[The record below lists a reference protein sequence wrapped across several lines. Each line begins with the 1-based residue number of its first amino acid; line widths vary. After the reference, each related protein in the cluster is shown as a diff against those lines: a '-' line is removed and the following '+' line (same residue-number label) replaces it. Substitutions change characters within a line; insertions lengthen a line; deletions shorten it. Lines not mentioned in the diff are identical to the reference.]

1 MISLKTERL
10 QLIPLDHEMLSIW
23 KNMGRP
29 TLEKFLQLKPNSWDI
44 EKFYEQE
51 TTLAIRDFWL
61 PMTKKF
67 PFDFLWY
74 TNWEIILT
82 EKSCSVG
89 GIGLGGMPSN
99 EGSTEV
105 GYFIDQKFRGLGI
118 ASEALNALKC
128 WAFQDPDLILLR
140 AESPVDNL
148 ASQKVLEKNQFQRM
162 GQKEIW
168 TPEPMQVICWEC
180 PKI

>member
-10 QLIPLDHEMLSIW
+10 QLIPLDYEMLSVW
-23 KNMGRP
+23 KNSGRSA
-29 TLEKFLQLKPNSWDI
+29 LEKILQLEPNSWII

-51 TTLAIRDFWL
+51 TNLALHDFWL
-61 PMTKKF
+61 PMAKKY

-74 TNWEIILT
+74 TNWEIILK

-118 ASEALNALKC
+118 ASEALEAIKS
-128 WAFQDPDLILLR
+128 WAFQDPDLNKLR
-140 AESPVDNL
+140 AETPLDNL
-148 ASQKVLEKNQFQRM
+148 SSQKVLEKNQFHRE
-162 GQKEIW
+162 GQKEIL
-168 TPEPMQVICWEC
+168 TPEPLQVICWEC

>member
-29 TLEKFLQLKPNSWDI
+29 ALEKFLQLKPNSWDI
-44 EKFYEQE
+44 EKFYVQE
-51 TTLAIRDFWL
+51 TTLALRDFWL

-99 EGSTEV
+99 EGNTEV

-118 ASEALNALKC
+118 ASEALNALKS
-128 WAFQDPDLILLR
+128 WAFQDTDLILLR

-148 ASQKVLEKNQFQRM
+148 ASQKVLEKNQFHPT
-162 GQKEIW
+162 GQKEIL